1 MAVHVQTEGDILS
14 FSSEKKMKLLATMF
28 ESNPK
33 TKIIFNR

>member
-14 FSSEKKMKLLATMF
+14 FSSEKMKLLATMF